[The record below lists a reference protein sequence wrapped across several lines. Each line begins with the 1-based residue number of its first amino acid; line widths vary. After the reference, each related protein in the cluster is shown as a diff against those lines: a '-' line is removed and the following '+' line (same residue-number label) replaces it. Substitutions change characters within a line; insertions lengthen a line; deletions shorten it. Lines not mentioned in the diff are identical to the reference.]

1 MNNNIK
7 NNNLDIDANPI
18 NTPSIDNPS
27 PNFDE
32 KKSSKQ
38 KNKIKGLFHKLA
50 PALIAI
56 AAGLIAGLVIM
67 IISRPADALPS
78 FYTMLGGWIFLPT
91 QGLVGIGNWLGFLPP
106 LLMTGLAVGFA
117 FKTGLF
123 NIGASGQFTVGM
135 LCAMMVGVFLKN
147 IPSPWLW
154 MLACLAGI
162 IGGLIWGIVPGI
174 CKSFF
179 SVNEVITC
187 IMMNY
192 IGMYTVNQIIKM
204 TPGLF
209 DINRNLSATVSK
221 NAFTPTLGLRTIFK
235 GSSIDIAF
243 IIAILIAII
252 INIILNKT
260 VLGYELR
267 ACGFN
272 REAARYGGISEKRSI
287 TLSFLISGALAGLG
301 GAFFILASGAYNSG
315 SNYAVLEDIRPEG
328 FDGIAIALLGQTSPI
343 GIIFST
349 LFITFIRR
357 GGNTIQIYGFKPE
370 IIDIIIAV
378 IIYFSAFALLF
389 YEIMQRWRKK
399 KKSNLEIQKPPPPK
413 VNLPDVTEIIE
424 KMGGKN

>member
-1 MNNNIK
+1 MDNKKTKNLAIEENPVNIS
-7 NNNLDIDANPI
+7 
-18 NTPSIDNPS
+18 SIDQQP
-27 PNFDE
+27 PHVEGEVPQE
-32 KKSSKQ
+32 KE
-38 KNKIKGLFHKLA
+38 NKIKGLLKKIA

-56 AAGLIAGLVIM
+56 VAGLIAGLVIM
-67 IISRPADALPS
+67 IVSRPAEAFPS
-78 FYTMLGGWIFLPT
+78 FYTMLGGWIFLPSQRLT
-91 QGLVGIGNWLGFLPP
+91 GIGNWLGLLPP

-135 LCAMMVGVFLKN
+135 LCAMMVGVLLKA

-162 IGGLIWGIVPGI
+162 IGGLIWGLVPGLA
-174 CKSFF
+174 KAFF

-192 IGMYTVNQIIKM
+192 IGMFMVNQIIKSGI
-204 TPGLF
+204 GLF
-209 DINRNLSATVSK
+209 DINRNLSVTVSK

-235 GSSIDIAF
+235 GSSVDIAF

-252 INIILNKT
+252 ISIILNKT
-260 VLGYELR
+260 KLGYELK

-272 REAARYGGISEKRSI
+272 HEAARYGGISEKRSI
-287 TLSFLISGALAGLG
+287 TLSFLIAGALAGLG

-315 SNYAVLEDIRPEG
+315 SNYAVIEEIRPEG

-349 LFITFIRR
+349 LFVTFIRR

-378 IIYFSAFALLF
+378 IVYCSAFALLF
-389 YEIMQRWRKK
+389 YEIIQRWRKK
-399 KKSNLEIQKPPPPK
+399 KKAPLEVCAPPPPDPH
-413 VNLPDVTEIIE
+413 VIEVTAIIK
-424 KMGGKN
+424 KMGGKK